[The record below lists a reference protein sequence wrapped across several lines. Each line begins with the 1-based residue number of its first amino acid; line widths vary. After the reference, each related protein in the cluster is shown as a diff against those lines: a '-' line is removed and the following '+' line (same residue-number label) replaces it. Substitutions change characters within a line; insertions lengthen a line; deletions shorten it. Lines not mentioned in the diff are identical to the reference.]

1 VLEDIPKPSELCRV
15 SGRNGGQF
23 RQPLEAASIERQN
36 ERFDIGPG
44 WRSALVL
51 GHDQTA
57 GMMGGL
63 TEQLALKDTRLS
75 EQIDIAGAG

>member
-1 VLEDIPKPSELCRV
+1 MLDCPCSQRKGLEAA
-15 SGRNGGQF
+15 
-23 RQPLEAASIERQN
+23 LEAASIERQN

>member
-1 VLEDIPKPSELCRV
+1 LNNSPKTGPIEFEKECPDIDST
-15 SGRNGGQF
+15 
-23 RQPLEAASIERQN
+23 
-36 ERFDIGPG
+36 
-44 WRSALVL
+44 WRSAFVL

-75 EQIDIAGAG
+75 ERIDNAEAA